1 MDKKYIRR
9 ISTIALICAL
19 ILAIVYFAIETV
31 KDIKAGKE
39 SQQIPE
45 AVQEEK
51 PEKKKVEKEIVKVKI
66 TSNMIREKL
75 GEMGTLIT
83 ADYGFTQVETYQKT
97 KKLFS
102 LIDVDSSF
110 MYSYDG
116 SVYAGVDFK
125 RIKVDKDDEK
135 KEIRIEMPAAT
146 ITSVEIDYKSFKV
159 YSEKEGFLNP
169 FQIEDYNLAQEDFD
183 AKARTMAEEKGILK
197 KAEENA
203 RSIIETFVLSMTD
216 DEEEE
221 YKVIFK

>member
-1 MDKKYIRR
+1 MEKKNIGK
-9 ISTIALICAL
+9 IVTIALIC
-19 ILAIVYFAIETV
+19 ILVSAIVYFAVDAV
-31 KDIKAGKE
+31 KDIKKGKE
-39 SQQIPE
+39 QPQVTQAEPTPKPKE
-45 AVQEEK
+45 KK
-51 PEKKKVEKEIVKVKI
+51 PEKEVVKVKI
-66 TSNMIREKL
+66 SSNMIKERL
-75 GEMGTLIT
+75 GEMGTLVT

-125 RIKVDKDDEK
+125 KIKVEKDDEK
-135 KEIRIEMPAAT
+135 KEIRVEMPPAA
-146 ITSVEIDYKSFKV
+146 ISSVEIDYKSFKV

-169 FQIEDYNLAQEDFD
+169 LQIEDYNLAQEDFD
-183 AKARTMAEEKGILK
+183 AKARAMAEEKGILK

-203 RSIIETFVLSMTD
+203 KSIIETFVLSMTD
-216 DEEEE
+216 EEEEE